1 MALTEAT
8 LIAVISGIFGL
19 SNLIMFLIQ
28 RHDQKSKSR
37 PEYKMILGLGHDV
50 IVTKGEAYLKRGW
63 LTRDE
68 YENLNDYLYKPYLE
82 MGGNGT
88 AQKIMKE
95 IDKLPFREV
104 VSEKRKETE

>member
-1 MALTEAT
+1 MLTEAT
-8 LIAVISGIFGL
+8 IIAIISGIFGL

-28 RHDQKSKSR
+28 RYDKAKNN
-37 PEYKMILGLGHDV
+37 PESKMILGLGHDV
-50 IVTKGEAYLKRGW
+50 IVTKGERYINRGW
-63 LTRDE
+63 ITRDE

-95 IDKLPFREV
+95 VEKLPLREV
-104 VSEKRKETE
+104 QNEKRKETK